1 MPLPGPIGLPC
12 ALNYTLNN
20 ASLCVFDAST
30 IESTN
35 LQCPQYSTLI
45 GQKCIGSCSASF
57 IPSPTLGCV
66 TNPNLRENYRVPNV
80 TTSCPSGK
88 TLRTLLSPPELAGKF
103 CVPSSYYPV
112 DSLPF
117 CPVGCIQSDNRCY
130 KSCPSSSDFISNPPL
145 CYAIYGDQYNPLPQP
160 VIAPNP
166 INVSSSPPSLPT
178 TPPPSISS
186 PTINISETP
195 SSTTSTIIT
204 TPTPMPQPAP
214 QTTTSTLSNSPMN
227 VSLSLPS
234 TATPSAILSSFNV
247 SSSPLSTISVSPILA
262 PTTTTATTL
271 TFSDYT
277 NTVASPTISLP
288 RTINVSASPQS
299 TIKSVASFP
308 TNIQI
313 NAFITIILILVL
325 YRLLKSI

>member
-1 MPLPGPIGLPC
+1 MPLSSPIGLPC

-35 LQCPQYSTLI
+35 LQCPEYSTLI

-117 CPVGCIQSDNRCY
+117 CPVGYIQSDNRCY

-195 SSTTSTIIT
+195 STIIT

-234 TATPSAILSSFNV
+234 TATPSAILSSLNV